1 MTQIRVDLDQ
11 CGVFHWW
18 WLIFWGYLYCFSLR
32 FTNSC
37 VFLLF
42 LFQNSLRFINRA
54 FARGIWTVIATT
66 HQKSTKY
73 ISKPVSSYFLASPYA
88 RLGWFVLFFSNLPPN
103 FWKIWVPTKIL
114 TFILWIL
121 IRGVSGTHCLSGLHW
136 QARTMSQHIGPF
148 FLVIN
153 VSIRLL
159 VSGLNKTFHSYVN
172 FSQTNSYHVMLY
184 SHSLSEGGQHAQNG
198 EKQN

>member
-114 TFILWIL
+114 FFGYSLEVSYQNLFFGYSLEVSVVHIVWVAYTDRQELW
-121 IRGVSGTHCLSGLHW
+121 
-136 QARTMSQHIGPF
+136 
-148 FLVIN
+148 
-153 VSIRLL
+153 
-159 VSGLNKTFHSYVN
+159 VN
-172 FSQTNSYHVMLY
+172 I
-184 SHSLSEGGQHAQNG
+184 
-198 EKQN
+198 